1 MNWEAVGAIGEIV
14 GAAAV
19 VISLIYLALQI
30 RAQNREARRAAM
42 HEFSE
47 GFRDT
52 MATFASDS
60 EIAKIFI
67 RGNDDFAG
75 LSDDEKLRMIV
86 GWQRMFRVWEEGYHE
101 YKAARLEAR
110 IWNPMVRQLASF
122 LASPVSFIATMLDGG
137 SRPITD
143 IHAPHAL
150 GYSVSRNLG
159 GSNQ

>member
-1 MNWEAVGAIGEIV
+1 MNWDAVGAVGEIV

-42 HEFSE
+42 HDFSE

-60 EIAKIFI
+60 EIAKIFV

-75 LSDDEKLRMIV
+75 LSDDEKLRMII

-122 LASPVSFIATMLDGG
+122 LASPVVNRVWELRRGYYDDEFRSFVD
-137 SRPITD
+137 
-143 IHAPHAL
+143 
-150 GYSVSRNLG
+150 NLPPTEYKVG
-159 GSNQ
+159 